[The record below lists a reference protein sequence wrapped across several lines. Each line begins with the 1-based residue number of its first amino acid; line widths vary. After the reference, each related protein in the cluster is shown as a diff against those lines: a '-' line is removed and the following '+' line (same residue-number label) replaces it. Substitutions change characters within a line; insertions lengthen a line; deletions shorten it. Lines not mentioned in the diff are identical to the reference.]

1 MGQDQE
7 YISIAEF
14 AERAGVSKQ
23 AVYQRL
29 NKSLKAYVKV
39 IDGKKSINIRALEDL
54 YGKDDCS
61 SVEQDI
67 QGEFKGVEQGID
79 QEKEVQLINKLIDTL
94 QDELKSKDEQIR
106 EKDLQIKELH
116 NLLDQQQQLTAL
128 DRKKIVELEDRL
140 ANASDQ
146 SADQEEETTEQ
157 IQKKW
162 WKFWK

>member
-29 NKSLKAYVKV
+29 NKSLKAYVKDV
-39 IDGKKSINIRALEDL
+39 DGKKSINIRALEDL
-54 YGKDDCS
+54 YGKDNCS
-61 SVEQDI
+61 RLEQDI

-79 QEKEVQLINKLIDTL
+79 QEKEAQLINTLIDTL
-94 QDELKSKDEQIR
+94 QDEIKSKDEQLR

-116 NLLDQQQQLTAL
+116 NLLDQQQKLTAM
-128 DRKKIVELEDRL
+128 DRQRITELEDKL
-140 ANASDQ
+140 ANVPDQ
-146 SADQEEETTEQ
+146 SADEAEETTT

-162 WKFWK
+162 WQFWK

>member
-29 NKSLKAYVKV
+29 NKSLKAYVKDV
-39 IDGKKSINIRALEDL
+39 DGKKNINIRALEDL
-54 YGKDDCS
+54 YGKEGCS
-61 SVEQDI
+61 RIEQDI

-79 QEKEVQLINKLIDTL
+79 QAKEDQLINKLVETL
-94 QDELKSKDEQIR
+94 QEELKNKEQQIN
-106 EKDLQIKELH
+106 EKDIQIKELH
-116 NLLDQQQQLTAL
+116 NLLDQQQKLTAM
-128 DRKKIVELEDRL
+128 DRQRITELEDKL
-140 ANASDQ
+140 ANVPDQ
-146 SADQEEETTEQ
+146 SADEAEETTT

-162 WKFWK
+162 WQFWK

>member
-1 MGQDQE
+1 MNQDQE
-7 YISIAEF
+7 YISIADF

-29 NKSLKAYVKV
+29 NRSLKAYVKDV
-39 IDGKKSINIRALEDL
+39 DGKKSINIRALEDL
-54 YGKDDCS
+54 YGIDACS
-61 SVEQDI
+61 SLEQDI

-79 QEKEVQLINKLIDTL
+79 QAKEVQLINKLIDTL
-94 QDELKSKDEQIR
+94 QEELKSKDEQIK

-146 SADQEEETTEQ
+146 SDDQEEETTEQ

-162 WKFWK
+162 WQFWK

>member
-54 YGKDDCS
+54 YGKDNCS
-61 SVEQDI
+61 RLEQDI

-79 QEKEVQLINKLIDTL
+79 QEKEGQLINKLIDTL
-94 QDELKSKDEQIR
+94 QEELKSKDEQIR

-116 NLLDQQQQLTAL
+116 NLLDQQQKLTAM
-128 DRKKIVELEDRL
+128 DRQRITELEDKL
-140 ANASDQ
+140 VNGPDQ
-146 SADQEEETTEQ
+146 SADEAEETTT

-162 WKFWK
+162 WQFWK

>member
-7 YISIAEF
+7 YISIADF

-29 NKSLKAYVKV
+29 NKSLKAYVKDV
-39 IDGKKSINIRALEDL
+39 DGKKSINIRALEDL
-54 YGKDDCS
+54 YGKDSCS
-61 SVEQDI
+61 RLEQDI

-146 SADQEEETTEQ
+146 TADQEELGNLTVD
-157 IQKKW
+157 KSPL
-162 WKFWK
+162 